1 MPDRHFGERDGPGM
15 TASGTSSLGANLIFG
30 RMPVVQKE
38 LLEMAAL
45 RRTYV
50 VRVVFASLLFV
61 AMLYV
66 LSTTQ
71 AFLTASPQGLLGS
84 GRTLF
89 EGFIYY
95 LFAGICLFLPAMVAG
110 AFPEERMRGT
120 LPLLLLTGL
129 PPWRIVAEKFVGRV
143 VPMMTLI
150 LASFP
155 LFALAYAFGGV
166 TVNRLLSG
174 LFLLALCS
182 FQVGALGILVSSF
195 TRTVGGAIVAT
206 YSAGLLLTFVSA
218 VGVLPCW
225 TLFGGRYF
233 PFAPVLY
240 VATTGNS
247 FAEVLVE
254 SIPTVVVVALFLL
267 AASRR
272 LSAMGRAQ
280 TAGGSLPYTRPG
292 AEPTPQAGSSRG
304 RVALPDRNPVAWR
317 DYWIH
322 SPAGVSPVGVLL
334 AYFLLMGALIAL
346 SSLFGQDDYRGR
358 AAGPVQVFIHL
369 VWGATV
375 LVATQQAA
383 RSFVAERLSGTLEL
397 LLVTPLRGADI
408 VRQKTTGVRR
418 NLWVI
423 TGFLGGLCVVE
434 AIWEAGTS
442 NLGAIVYL
450 ALSLLCIAVY
460 VPMLLY
466 LSVWFGLKAR
476 SGGRAAL
483 AALATV
489 AAWVF
494 IPLPAGHFASEA
506 FGDAVGNILLLLSPF
521 TLMSWLESDAVP
533 KPVWLAVAVNF
544 SLYGFV
550 LYRLR
555 SICLD
560 GADRRLGR
568 VERQVDG
575 R

>member
-1 MPDRHFGERDGPGM
+1 MN
-15 TASGTSSLGANLIFG
+15 ASGTSSLGATLIFG
-30 RMPVVQKE
+30 RMPVAQKE

-61 AMLYV
+61 FMLYF
-66 LSTTQ
+66 LSSTQ

-89 EGFIYY
+89 EGFIFY
-95 LFAGICLFLPAMVAG
+95 LFTGICLFLPAMVAG
-110 AFPEERMRGT
+110 AFPEERTRGT

-129 PPWRIVAEKFVGRV
+129 PSWRIVAEKFVGRV
-143 VPMMTLI
+143 VPMVTLI

-166 TVNRLLSG
+166 TVDRLLSG

-182 FQVGALGILVSSF
+182 LQVGALAIFISSF
-195 TRTVGGAIVAT
+195 ARTVGGAVVAT
-206 YSAGLLLTFVSA
+206 YSAGLLLVFLGAMSA
-218 VGVLPCW
+218 LPCW
-225 TLFGGRYF
+225 SLFEGRFF
-233 PFAPVLY
+233 PFAPIVY
-240 VATTGNS
+240 VATSNRR

-254 SIPTVVVVALFLL
+254 SIPACVVVALFLL
-267 AASRR
+267 LASRR
-272 LSAMGRAQ
+272 LSALGQARTHADGLAYTPPGVDSARWSGSTPGRS
-280 TAGGSLPYTRPG
+280 G
-292 AEPTPQAGSSRG
+292 
-304 RVALPDRNPVAWR
+304 LPDRDPVAWR
-317 DYWIH
+317 DFWIH

-358 AAGPVQVFIHL
+358 AAGPVQVFICL
-369 VWGATV
+369 VWGLAA

-383 RSFVAERLSGTLEL
+383 RAFVAERLSGTLEL
-397 LLVTPLRGADI
+397 LLVTPLSGADI

-423 TGFLGGLCVVE
+423 AAFLGGLCVVE
-434 AIWEAGTS
+434 TIWEAGTS
-442 NLGAIVYL
+442 SLNPIVYL
-450 ALSLLCIAVY
+450 ALSLACIAVY
-460 VPMLLY
+460 VPMLFY
-466 LSVWFGLKAR
+466 LSVWFGLRAR

-483 AALATV
+483 GALATV

-494 IPLPAGHFASEA
+494 IPDPVGHFVSEA
-506 FGDAVGNILLLLSPF
+506 LGDAVGGVLLLLSPF
-521 TLMSWLESDAVP
+521 TLVSWLESGAFPIRVG
-533 KPVWLAVAVNF
+533 WAAAVNF
-544 SLYGFV
+544 GLYGFV

-555 SICLD
+555 SLCLD

>member
-1 MPDRHFGERDGPGM
+1 M
-15 TASGTSSLGANLIFG
+15 TASGTSSLGATLIFG

-50 VRVVFASLLFV
+50 VRVVFASLLF
-61 AMLYV
+61 ASMLYV
-66 LSTTQ
+66 LSSTQ
-71 AFLTASPQGLLGS
+71 AFLTALPQGLLGS
-84 GRTLF
+84 GRALF
-89 EGFIYY
+89 EGFILY

-110 AFPEERMRGT
+110 AFPEERARGT
-120 LPLLLLTGL
+120 LHLLLLTGL

-166 TVNRLLSG
+166 TVDRLLSG
-174 LFLLALCS
+174 LFLLALCT
-182 FQVGALGILVSSF
+182 FQVGALAIFVSSF
-195 TRTVGGAIVAT
+195 TRSVGGAIVAT
-206 YSAGLLLTFVSA
+206 YSAALFLVFLSA
-218 VGVLPCW
+218 MGALPCW
-225 TLFGGRYF
+225 SLFGGRFF

-240 VATTGNS
+240 VATTDSS

-254 SIPTVVVVALFLL
+254 SIPTFVVVAIFLIL
-267 AASRR
+267 ASRR
-272 LSAMGRAQ
+272 LAAVGRLR
-280 TAGGSLPYTRPG
+280 TAGGSLSYTRPG
-292 AEPTPQAGSSRG
+292 AEPTPQPAMTPVRAG
-304 RVALPDRNPVAWR
+304 LPDRDPVAWR
-317 DYWIH
+317 EFWLH

-346 SSLFGQDDYRGR
+346 SSLLGQDDYRGR
-358 AAGPVQVFIHL
+358 AAGPVQIFIYL
-369 VWGATV
+369 VWGAAV

-383 RSFVAERLSGTLEL
+383 RSFVAERHSGTLEL
-397 LLVTPLRGADI
+397 LLVTPLRGPDI

-423 TGFLGGLCVVE
+423 TAFLGGLCVVE

-442 NLGAIVYL
+442 NLGSIVYL

-460 VPMLLY
+460 VPMLY
-466 LSVWFGLKAR
+466 FLSVWFGLRAR

-494 IPLPAGHFASEA
+494 IPFPAGHFASEA
-506 FGDAVGNILLLLSPF
+506 LGDAVGNVLFLLSPL
-521 TLMSWLESDAVP
+521 TLVSWLESDALP
-533 KPVWLAVAVNF
+533 DPIWLMAAVNF

-555 SICLD
+555 SLCLD

-568 VERQVDG
+568 VERQADG